1 MRSLLSPTGM
11 TKRFFRPSRD
21 SILTSSPKP
30 SVKTLGYCQ
39 TCETCQ
45 GEFSVYEMASTSS
58 QDWKGRPL
66 HNISSWLRFV
76 EKVSSGE
83 RSTGFSACAAG
94 RHQNLGA
101 PRDFQFYIP
110 EAGLKQNDFADDRP
124 GDRKPGRKQPID
136 EYWSN

>member
-1 MRSLLSPTGM
+1 MRWHLRAP
-11 TKRFFRPSRD
+11 
-21 SILTSSPKP
+21 
-30 SVKTLGYCQ
+30 
-39 TCETCQ
+39 
-45 GEFSVYEMASTSS
+45 

-83 RSTGFSACAAG
+83 RSTGFSACGAG

-110 EAGLKQNDFADDRP
+110 GAGLKQNDFADDRL
-124 GDRKPGRKQPID
+124 GDRKLDRTQAID
-136 EYWSN
+136 EYWSNQGARKENIEHPTSN